1 MKPCFKKT
9 KQQKKL
15 VDDMAQWV
23 NALATESRNLIP
35 GTHVV
40 EGVNQFPQ
48 VVLWP
53 LNTQVNET

>member
-1 MKPCFKKT
+1 
-9 KQQKKL
+9 
-15 VDDMAQWV
+15 MAQWV
-23 NALATESRNLIP
+23 NALATESHSLIP